1 MNDLMKE
8 LAARKVE
15 RRRQLAALPVGE
27 KLRRLEE
34 MVAATRM
41 ISATRPAEPVNPVR
55 VRRRGEGARQI
66 EEVQDVMMRYHHTLR
81 DLAK

>member
-1 MNDLMKE
+1 MNDLMKV

-34 MVAATRM
+34 MVAAVKM
-41 ISATRPAEPVNPVR
+41 IGATRPAKPVHPVQ
-55 VRRRGEGARQI
+55 VRRQGEG
-66 EEVQDVMMRYHHTLR
+66 
-81 DLAK
+81 